1 MAGASSNNDDDMIT
15 AINVTPLVDVTLV
28 LLIITMVTANFIVS
42 RQIPMDLPTAVGP
55 TDSAPPRTIAISVD
69 QEGRLYLDAE
79 PVTEDQLRSRVQAYV
94 REVGQAEARAT
105 IAADSAVNYGVVV
118 RVIDLLRVQTVSH
131 FAINVRPED
140 LAN

>member
-1 MAGASSNNDDDMIT
+1 MAGSSSNNDEEMIT

-42 RQIPMDLPTAVGP
+42 RQIPMDLPQGETGEA
-55 TDSAPPRTIAISVD
+55 APPRTIAISLD
-69 QEGRLYLDAE
+69 QEGHLYLDAE

-94 REVGQAEARAT
+94 RDVGQAEARAT
-105 IAADSAVNYGVVV
+105 IAADARVSHGQVV

-140 LAN
+140 LAP

>member
-1 MAGASSNNDDDMIT
+1 MAGSSSNNDDEMIT

-42 RQIPMDLPTAVGP
+42 RQIPMDLPQGASGET
-55 TDSAPPRTIAISVD
+55 APPRTIAISLD

-79 PVTEDQLRSRVQAYV
+79 PVTEDQLRTRVQAYV

-105 IAADSAVNYGVVV
+105 IAADARVSHGQVV

-140 LAN
+140 LAP

>member
-1 MAGASSNNDDDMIT
+1 MAGASSNNDDEMIT

-42 RQIPMDLPTAVGP
+42 RQIPMDLPQGVSGEAP
-55 TDSAPPRTIAISVD
+55 PPRTIAISID
-69 QEGRLYLDAE
+69 QESHLYLDAE

-105 IAADSAVNYGVVV
+105 IAADARVSHGTVV